1 MRTPLQG
8 MTKYA
13 IMEKNGE
20 REDAKMTEL
29 EMIERARM
37 YVQKLANGENPIDG
51 SEVPDGDVVNNVRI
65 SRCLF
70 FVADVLGQVLEN
82 GGTAAPKT
90 EKKPQKLPFELTFEQ
105 RERFE
110 YSETPIN
117 ISELARRLNALIDT
131 ENMTKLPY
139 TAISSWLTGL
149 GWLETVTLP
158 SGKLAKRPTRAGVE
172 NGLAVQ
178 ERIGQNGPYQTVVY
192 DTAAQRFVLD
202 NLDAILAE
210 VNAAVELQGTP
221 WTQEQDEI
229 LAQMH
234 AGGASSKEIAAVLK
248 RRTSAITSRI
258 KKLGLN

>member
-1 MRTPLQG
+1 MRTQLQG

-20 REDAKMTEL
+20 REDVKMTEL

-70 FVADVLGQVLEN
+70 FVADVLGRVLEN

-110 YSETPIN
+110 YSETPITM
-117 ISELARRLNALIDT
+117 SELARRLNALIDT

-149 GWLETVTLP
+149 GLLETVTLL
-158 SGKLAKRPTRAGVE
+158 SGKLAKRPTEEGLE
-172 NGLAVQ
+172 NGITVV
-178 ERIGQNGPYQTVVY
+178 ERIGQNGPYHAVVY
-192 DTAAQRFVLD
+192 DAAAQRFVLD
-202 NLDAILAE
+202 NLDAII
-210 VNAAVELQGTP
+210 AVTKDAVALQGTP

-234 AGGASSKEIAAVLK
+234 TGGTSSKQIAAVLK
-248 RRTSAITSRI
+248 RRTSAITSRL
-258 KKLGLN
+258 KKLGLK

>member
-1 MRTPLQG
+1 
-8 MTKYA
+8 
-13 IMEKNGE
+13 
-20 REDAKMTEL
+20 MTEL

-37 YVQKLANGENPIDG
+37 YVQKLANGVNPIDG

-82 GGTAAPKT
+82 GGIAPAAKA
-90 EKKPQKLPFELTFEQ
+90 EKKPQKLAFELTFEQ

-110 YSETPIN
+110 YSETPIS
-117 ISELARRLNALIDT
+117 ISELTRRLNALIDT

-149 GWLETVTLP
+149 GLLETVTLP
-158 SGKLAKRPTRAGVE
+158 SGKLAKRPTEEGLDNGISVE
-172 NGLAVQ
+172 
-178 ERIGQNGPYQTVVY
+178 ERIGQNGPYQAVVY
-192 DTAAQRFVLD
+192 DAAAQRFVLD

-210 VNAAVELQGTP
+210 VKDAVALQGTP
-221 WTQEQDEI
+221 WTQEQDEV

-234 AGGASSKEIAAVLK
+234 ADGASSKEIAAVLK
-248 RRTSAITSRI
+248 RRTSAITSRL
-258 KKLGLN
+258 KKLGLK

>member
-1 MRTPLQG
+1 
-8 MTKYA
+8 
-13 IMEKNGE
+13 
-20 REDAKMTEL
+20 MTEL

-37 YVQKLANGENPIDG
+37 YMQKLANGVNPIDG

-82 GGTAAPKT
+82 GGTAPAPKA
-90 EKKPQKLPFELTFEQ
+90 EKKPQKLAFELTLEQ

-110 YSETPIN
+110 YSERPIT
-117 ISELARRLNALIDT
+117 ISEIARRLNALIDT

-139 TAISSWLTGL
+139 TAISLWLTGL

-158 SGKLAKRPTRAGVE
+158 GGKLAKRPTRAGVE
-172 NGLAVQ
+172 NGLAIE
-178 ERIGQNGPYQTVVY
+178 ERIGQSGPYQAVVY
-192 DTAAQRFVLD
+192 DTAAQHFIVD
-202 NLDAILAE
+202 NLDAVIAE
-210 VNAAVELQGTP
+210 IKDAVAMQGTP
-221 WTQEQDEI
+221 WTPEQDEI

-234 AGGASSKEIAAVLK
+234 ANGASSKEIAVVLK